1 MFEAHE
7 YIHRRQINDLMYQQ
21 IFLTQMFAVHI
32 KIFNSLYVKR
42 IKCQEMYFNKETPQT
57 NYDF

>member
-7 YIHRRQINDLMYQQ
+7 YIHRRQKNLMYQQ

-42 IKCQEMYFNKETPQT
+42 IKCQEMNFNKETPQT